1 MDNARKEGW
10 SYRSGEK
17 GINRVRAYEKG
28 DNPFLNSTSEGPT
41 LSRYANG
48 FVSGRVTAR

>member
-17 GINRVRAYEKG
+17 GTNRVRAYEKG
-28 DNPFLNSTSEGPT
+28 GQSFLE
-41 LSRYANG
+41 
-48 FVSGRVTAR
+48 F